1 MTNKMI
7 AYCGLICSD
16 CPSLIA
22 TMANDV
28 EALKKVAVMAQKE
41 WGVEGATW
49 ETVQCTGCKGQGV
62 RISYCSECKIRS
74 CAESRGLETCGH
86 CADYLNC
93 NIIAQWFEQVSEAK
107 TVLDEI
113 HASLN

>member
-1 MTNKMI
+1 
-7 AYCGLICSD
+7 
-16 CPSLIA
+16 
-22 TMANDV
+22 
-28 EALKKVAVMAQKE
+28 
-41 WGVEGATW
+41 
-49 ETVQCTGCKGQGV
+49 QCTGCKGQGV

-93 NIIAQWFEQVSEAK
+93 DIIAQWFEQVSEAK